1 MTEPTYFNF
10 AMQSFKCLEKQFVLA
25 DETDW
30 YNLFAPECE
39 QIVEKFMKS
48 ILELMTFVTVP
59 ERLFKSHKLHVIGEF
74 INSYYPGT
82 VDTTILSSIEDFY
95 FDARYPGDD
104 AVIVSRES
112 AIRLK
117 EQTIDIC
124 NNLILLHNQL
134 VSTTATNYFEESE

>member
-1 MTEPTYFNF
+1 MHY
-10 AMQSFKCLEKQFVLA
+10 C
-25 DETDW
+25 DW

-48 ILELMTFVTVP
+48 ILELMTFVIVP
-59 ERLFKSHKLHVIGEF
+59 ERFFKSHKLHVIGEF
-74 INSYYPGT
+74 INLHFPGT
-82 VDTTILSSIEDFY
+82 VDTAILSSIEDFY

-117 EQTIDIC
+117 EQTINIC
-124 NNLILLHNQL
+124 NNLISLHNRL
-134 VSTTATNYFEESE
+134 ESTTETSYFEES